1 MCGAD
6 PWRIFLGVKGE
17 GQRRVEN
24 ADAAVL
30 LGLIKVRQIRAQDF
44 RWAGLQGFT
53 LRLSVQLDPP
63 RSHSLSLQSHA
74 FAHLPPH
81 PTTVVCTHKHTPHC
95 LTVSGHFPTHS
106 CLAGVPAANF
116 IILAAANVS
125 GSDCTEGLLCVGA
138 RRVATEALPSGHDGQ
153 AAAGE
158 VGCNPASSPQVE
170 VCSPAFSPRT
180 AGRH

>member
-1 MCGAD
+1 MGVVWGRGVVCGAD

-74 FAHLPPH
+74 FAHLPPPNH
-81 PTTVVCTHKHTPHC
+81 H
-95 LTVSGHFPTHS
+95 
-106 CLAGVPAANF
+106 
-116 IILAAANVS
+116 
-125 GSDCTEGLLCVGA
+125 
-138 RRVATEALPSGHDGQ
+138 RRVHAQTHTALPYSLWTFFYSLLLGR
-153 AAAGE
+153 
-158 VGCNPASSPQVE
+158 
-170 VCSPAFSPRT
+170 SPRSQFHYS
-180 AGRH
+180 GRRQRKWVRLYRGPPLCRGSQSRN